1 MALEDTD
8 TNDMEVGGEPGGNGD
23 EQSNRTFRIAAIVL
37 GIIAVA
43 GLILIAVIFL
53 SRQGERAQIAA
64 VNASI
69 NATNTEVARLA
80 LITPVPLAT
89 DTPVPT
95 NTSAPSPTPK
105 PSTATTAPTTAPT
118 AAPTTGVTV
127 TAAATGPAATSA
139 PSTPK
144 SPATTAQAVSTAKP
158 AGTAAVTPGAS
169 TSITSTKP
177 VTGTKPGEPTVPTT
191 GAGDSIGWIALAAG
205 LVAMFVIARRVRTS
219 QA

>member
-8 TNDMEVGGEPGGNGD
+8 TNEMEVGGEPGGNSD
-23 EQSNRTFRIAAIVL
+23 EQSNRTFRIAAIAL
-37 GIIAVA
+37 GAIAVA

-69 NATNTEVARLA
+69 NATNTAVAALA
-80 LITPVPLAT
+80 LITPVPPAT

-95 NTSAPSPTPK
+95 NTAVPTVTPK
-105 PSTATTAPTTAPT
+105 PPTATTAPTITPS
-118 AAPTTGVTV
+118 TGVTATTAV
-127 TAAATGPAATSA
+127 TGTAIALA

-144 SPATTAQAVSTAKP
+144 SPATTAEAVGATKP
-158 AGTAAVTPGAS
+158 ASAAAGTPGAS
-169 TSITSTKP
+169 TAITSTKP
-177 VTGTKPGEPTVPTT
+177 VTGTKPGETTVPTT